1 MQDTHFSE
9 KDYKFARALWGA
21 ELASAPGRT
30 NARGVSILFNNNFE
44 YTILDTRKHCHG
56 NFLALKILIENQFT
70 ICLIAMYRPNN
81 DSPEFFGE
89 IRDIVDSF
97 SAHFTI
103 LCGDWNLV
111 LSPDLDLYNYN
122 SINNPRSRD
131 LVLNLKMI

>member
-1 MQDTHFSE
+1 M
-9 KDYKFARALWGA
+9 
-21 ELASAPGRT
+21 
-30 NARGVSILFNNNFE
+30 
-44 YTILDTRKHCHG
+44 
-56 NFLALKILIENQFT
+56 
-70 ICLIAMYRPNN
+70 CLIAIYGPNN

-122 SINNPRSRD
+122 SINNPRSREV
-131 LVLNLKMI
+131 VLNLKNDLNLTDPWRIYNPTSTCYTWHRKNHVKMARLDFFSCV